1 MKLAYRGIQLFWY
14 LEFQKRGAPHFHG
27 IIDKGIDESE
37 LKKMWYEIV
46 YSNYKLHLE
55 HGAHVKP
62 IRSLEGYTH
71 YLTDYLT
78 KEEQKIVPVDFRD
91 VGRFWG
97 YSRSLLD
104 PYIIKIIIG
113 TESEI
118 RSFRR
123 KHIRPLRRWM
133 DNQRKFWKS
142 KKKPKKIT
150 NLYSNFLPGK
160 YLTAIN
166 GRKFINELKSRGLDV
181 SLFESGG
188 ECPVGEA
195 DGHSPLTL

>member
-1 MKLAYRGIQLFWY
+1 MQLAYRGIQLFWY

-27 IIDKGIDESE
+27 IIDKEIDKKE

-46 YSNYKLHLE
+46 NSNYPWHLIK
-55 HGAHVKP
+55 GAHIEP
-62 IRSLEGYTH
+62 IRSLEGYAH

-78 KEEQKIVPVDFRD
+78 KEQQKIVPFEFRN

-104 PYIIKIIIG
+104 PHIIKIILG

-118 RSFRR
+118 NSFKK

-142 KKKPKKIT
+142 KKKHKKVI
-150 NLYSNFLPGK
+150 NLYSSFLPGK

-166 GRKFINELKSRGLDV
+166 GRKFINELKKHGLDI
-181 SLFESGG
+181 SLFE
-188 ECPVGEA
+188 
-195 DGHSPLTL
+195 